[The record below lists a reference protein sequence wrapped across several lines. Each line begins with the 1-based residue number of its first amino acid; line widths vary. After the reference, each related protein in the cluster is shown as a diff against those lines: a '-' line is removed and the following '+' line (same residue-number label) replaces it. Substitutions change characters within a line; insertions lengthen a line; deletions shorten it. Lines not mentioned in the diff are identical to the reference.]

1 MTLLVSN
8 YAFLEVLD
16 PIPKEN
22 IGWEVHAVSP
32 ADFETI
38 VAVFP
43 SWDDM
48 TFSRPLNDCGVGSI
62 AVASDD
68 PRLQTDVGGWPLED
82 TEVLFRVYDEGVLR
96 FDWLAEKPSRPE
108 DKPGLLQISGRG
120 TAALFERGIVLP
132 AGYPTGQATT
142 RTVTGTRMGVWLM
155 LLEEAQLRGTIPE
168 VTIDFDAVADSAGV
182 AWPVAE
188 TFDVN
193 VGDNLLDLLSQFT
206 ELIGATWVMRP
217 GMILTVFMTYGNDRR
232 DEVVWHLGG
241 HTQEHAYERDRT
253 SIGTVIYSGKDG
265 DVQAASDLAAE
276 DRWGR
281 RERWISS
288 GDTVDSAAIARYAT
302 RNLEIMK
309 DQKKVR
315 TVTVPWKAPFRRVFV
330 DWAPGDIVSVE
341 TLRDGVQ
348 AIKVIAASIK
358 VDRDTQTTVELTI
371 SDDPTAALPREVSVA
386 QQSARDG
393 SRATQS
399 RASKAPKA
407 VATTTVVAA
416 GTGLSGGGAIGGGT
430 SIAVDVEWLQDT
442 VGAMLLSGTGVTL
455 SYDDA
460 LGKLGAAVD
469 LEWLQDT
476 IAAMLVGAG
485 VQVTYDDGAGTITL
499 SPSARAVLTKTTA
512 SLATMASETGTLAM
526 APSYR
531 VLSVTVDRACRV
543 RLYTTTSART
553 ADASRAPGTDPTGD
567 HGVMLD
573 LVFTGAGTLTL
584 SPTVDGFLPSG
595 TVVPYSIQNRDA
607 TTGTVQVDMTWVRTE

>member
-1 MTLLVSN
+1 MTTLISN

-16 PIPKEN
+16 PIPREN
-22 IGWEVHAVSP
+22 IGWEVHAISP
-32 ADFETI
+32 ADFESI

-43 SWDDM
+43 GWDDM
-48 TFSRPLNDCGVGSI
+48 TFSRPLNDAGVGSLV
-62 AVASDD
+62 VASDEA
-68 PRLQTDVGGWPLED
+68 RLQTDVGGWPLED
-82 TEVLFRVYDEGVLR
+82 TEVLFRVYDEGILR
-96 FDWLAEKPSRPE
+96 FDWLAEKQSRPE

-120 TAALFERGIVLP
+120 TACLFERGIVLP
-132 AGYPTGQATT
+132 AGYPAGQATT
-142 RTVTGTRMGVWLM
+142 RTVTGTRMGVWLT

-168 VTIDFDAVADSAGV
+168 VTIDFDDLVDSAGV
-182 AWPVAE
+182 AWPAAE

-217 GMILTVFMTYGNDRR
+217 GMVLTIFMTYGNDRR

-241 HTQEHAYERDRT
+241 HTQEHVYERDRT

-265 DVQAASDLAAE
+265 DVQVASDLLAE

-281 RERWISS
+281 RERWVSS
-288 GDTVDSAAIARYAT
+288 GDTTDHAAISRYAS
-302 RNLEIMK
+302 RNLQIMK

-315 TVTVPWKAPFRRVFV
+315 TVTVPWKAPYRRVFV
-330 DWAPGDIVSVE
+330 DWAPGDIVTVE
-341 TLRDGVQ
+341 TLRDGMQ

-358 VDRDTQTTVELTI
+358 VDHNTQTTVELTI

-399 RASKAPKA
+399 RASKAPKP
-407 VATTTVVAA
+407 VATSTVVAA

-476 IAAMLVGAG
+476 VAAMFVGAG
-485 VQVTYDDGAGTITL
+485 ITVAYDDTAGTITL
-499 SPSARAVLTKTTA
+499 SLPTRAVLNKTTA
-512 SLATMASETGTLAM
+512 SLASMSSEVGNLTM

-531 VLSVTVDRACRV
+531 VLSVTVDKASRV
-543 RLYTTTSART
+543 RLYTTSSART

-595 TVVPYSIQNRDA
+595 SSVPYSIQNRDA
-607 TTGTVQVDMTWVRTE
+607 ATGTVTANLTWVRTE